1 MAVTKPRKRILTIL
15 YVLYLCL
22 LFYFLFFSEGFGRTG
37 TSVEYRYNL
46 ALFREIKR
54 FYRYRYILGNR
65 AFFINVFGN
74 VIAFMPMGF
83 LQPLLSD
90 RQESHRQRRK
100 ILVVLNCFIVSLL
113 VETIQLVFKIGCF
126 DVDDLFL
133 NTLGG
138 LFGLMI
144 YFVFQKWMKREG

>member
-83 LQPLLSD
+83 LQPL
-90 RQESHRQRRK
+90 RRK

>member
-37 TSVEYRYNL
+37 ISVEYRYNL
-46 ALFREIKR
+46 VLFREIKR
-54 FYRYRYILGNR
+54 FYLYRYILGNR

-90 RQESHRQRRK
+90 RQRRK

>member
-1 MAVTKPRKRILTIL
+1 
-15 YVLYLCL
+15 
-22 LFYFLFFSEGFGRTG
+22 
-37 TSVEYRYNL
+37 
-46 ALFREIKR
+46 
-54 FYRYRYILGNR
+54 
-65 AFFINVFGN
+65 
-74 VIAFMPMGF
+74 MPMGF

-90 RQESHRQRRK
+90 RQRRK

>member
-37 TSVEYRYNL
+37 PSVEYRYNL
-46 ALFREIKR
+46 VLFREIKR
-54 FYRYRYILGNR
+54 FYRYRYILGNK

-90 RQESHRQRRK
+90 RQRRK

>member
-22 LFYFLFFSEGFGRTG
+22 LFYFLLFSEGFGRTG

-46 ALFREIKR
+46 VLFREIKR
-54 FYRYRYILGNR
+54 FYLYRYILGNR

-90 RQESHRQRRK
+90 RQRRK

>member
-90 RQESHRQRRK
+90 RQRRK

-126 DVDDLFL
+126 DVDDMIL

-138 LFGLMI
+138 SLGYLCFW
-144 YFVFQKWMKREG
+144 VARKWKKRRNEKKEE

>member
-37 TSVEYRYNL
+37 TAVEYRYNL
-46 ALFREIKR
+46 VLFREIKR
-54 FYRYRYILGNR
+54 FYLYRYILGNR

-90 RQESHRQRRK
+90 RQRRK

>member
-46 ALFREIKR
+46 VLFREIKR
-54 FYRYRYILGNR
+54 FCRYCYIIGNK

-90 RQESHRQRRK
+90 RQRRK

>member
-22 LFYFLFFSEGFGRTG
+22 LFYFLFFSVGFGRTG
-37 TSVEYRYNL
+37 TSVEYRYIL
-46 ALFREIKR
+46 VLFREIKR
-54 FYRYRYILGNR
+54 FCRYRYILGNK

-90 RQESHRQRRK
+90 RQRRK